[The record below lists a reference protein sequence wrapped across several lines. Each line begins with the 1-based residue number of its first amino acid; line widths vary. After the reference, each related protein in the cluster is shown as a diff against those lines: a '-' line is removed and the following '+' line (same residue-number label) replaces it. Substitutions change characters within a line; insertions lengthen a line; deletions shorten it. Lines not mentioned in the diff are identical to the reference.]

1 MAAETSPYNDISIRE
16 DGHQGENDILIR
28 NDIDTTYNTTR
39 YRDPEQL
46 ENEWENMMVKYEITP
61 KNVSPQDKIQA
72 YTKIIEDYKDQP
84 LVMSKAYKNR
94 GEILFSIGRD
104 DEYKL
109 DRISSIILDPNQ
121 MNADFNIGS
130 LYLDLRMPEKAIP
143 ALKKALV
150 ITENRS
156 ESILEHKS
164 QCLNYLAAALMD

>member
-1 MAAETSPYNDISIRE
+1 
-16 DGHQGENDILIR
+16 
-28 NDIDTTYNTTR
+28 
-39 YRDPEQL
+39 
-46 ENEWENMMVKYEITP
+46 
-61 KNVSPQDKIQA
+61 
-72 YTKIIEDYKDQP
+72 
-84 LVMSKAYKNR
+84 MSKAYKNR

-164 QCLNYLAAALMD
+164 